1 MSIFEP
7 VGDVINLGKNT
18 VLDFE
23 NFLTQQN
30 IISLAIATA
39 IGLYINNFITDVMN
53 VIGMPIV
60 NKILGDEKTFGKKYI
75 CTVFGVEFELGKLI
89 EIILKLLV
97 TLVIIYFVFNKIPG
111 LLLKINT
118 ATTGTSSTTIPVS
131 K

>member
-30 IISLAIATA
+30 IISLAVATA

-60 NKILGDEKTFGKKYI
+60 NKLLGDEKTFGKKYI

-89 EIILKLLV
+89 EIILKLLI
-97 TLVIIYFVFNKIPG
+97 TLVIIYFIFTPLYI
-111 LLLKINT
+111 
-118 ATTGTSSTTIPVS
+118 
-131 K
+131 